1 MNRFSLALVLL
12 LLLGGTLV
20 SMLRV
25 DSVRAAGPIFIR
37 ANGTVDPVT
46 ANITRNGDLYTLTSN
61 ITSDGDGI
69 VIERNNTVVDGA
81 GFTIR
86 GAGSN
91 ASKGVSFPRTTNVTV
106 RNVKISEFGI
116 GVYLNETSMSTVS
129 GNEIAENSVGVSLSS
144 CSSNSIQ
151 GNNITSN
158 AKYGILAT
166 LYADY
171 NTFFRNNIAGSYSGF
186 RFDYSSSHNLIY
198 ENDITNNQH
207 GILFLLSSS
216 DNWVLHNNLVGN
228 SVFQAFSDAST
239 NVWDD
244 GYPSCGNY
252 WSNCGGIDLHSGVS
266 QIADGR
272 DGVGDT
278 SYSIFVQNKDQYPLM
293 GMFRSFDA
301 TPSYQVTVVS
311 NSTIEDFVYYGSNG
325 TIKMHVTNSALNQV
339 YGFCRVSIPHAV
351 INGTYYVYADGEEP
365 SYVNVDVADNGTH
378 RWLYFIYP
386 YWTNEVIIR
395 QEPVLRDTTSP
406 VISNVHQQPTEDNV
420 HPTDRVV
427 IYADVTDDI
436 SGVKQVT
443 LNYTVG
449 NGTWVTAN
457 MMNLAGNTFNAT
469 IPGFPLGTNVTYVIR
484 AEDNANNSITTEE
497 MGYMYQYPVIP
508 EFASAL
514 IMPLF
519 MATTLIA
526 VTIYQREHRPH

>member
-1 MNRFSLALVLL
+1 
-12 LLLGGTLV
+12 
-20 SMLRV
+20 
-25 DSVRAAGPIFIR
+25 
-37 ANGTVDPVT
+37 
-46 ANITRNGDLYTLTSN
+46 
-61 ITSDGDGI
+61 
-69 VIERNNTVVDGA
+69 
-81 GFTIR
+81 
-86 GAGSN
+86 
-91 ASKGVSFPRTTNVTV
+91 
-106 RNVKISEFGI
+106 
-116 GVYLNETSMSTVS
+116 
-129 GNEIAENSVGVSLSS
+129 
-144 CSSNSIQ
+144 
-151 GNNITSN
+151 
-158 AKYGILAT
+158 
-166 LYADY
+166 
-171 NTFFRNNIAGSYSGF
+171 
-186 RFDYSSSHNLIY
+186 
-198 ENDITNNQH
+198 
-207 GILFLLSSS
+207 LSSS

-228 SVFQAFSDAST
+228 SVFQAFSDASI
-239 NVWDD
+239 NVWDG

-252 WSNCGGIDLHSGVS
+252 WSNYSGIDLHSGVN
-266 QIADGR
+266 QTADGK

-311 NSTIEDFVYYGSNG
+311 NSTIEDFVHYGSNR

-395 QEPVLRDTTSP
+395 QEPVLKDITPP
-406 VISNVHQQPTEDNV
+406 VISNVYQQPTEDNV

-449 NGTWVTAN
+449 NGTWVTAD
-457 MMNLAGNTFNAT
+457 MVNLAGDTFNAT

-497 MGYMYQYPVIP
+497 MGYTYQYPVIP

-519 MATTLIA
+519 MAATLIA
-526 VTIYQREHRPH
+526 VTIYRREHRVQ